1 MEYLIYD
8 GACGFC
14 NKMVMFVAKN
24 DSRNQFLFV
33 SSLSEK
39 GKSLLEKHQVSGLE
53 ESTIILLENDRFSVK
68 SLAVQK
74 ILLKLPKFKF
84 AGLLMYLFPITFS
97 DFFYDIIAKHRK
109 KIIRNNNCE
118 IPNTEI
124 RKKFIN

>member
-24 DSRNQFLFV
+24 DSKNHFLFV

-39 GKSLLEKHQVSGLE
+39 GISLLKKYQISGLE
-53 ESTIILLENDRFSVK
+53 DSTIILLENEGYSVK
-68 SLAVQK
+68 SLAVRK

-84 AGLLMYLFPITFS
+84 AGMLMYLSPIIFS
-97 DFFYDIIAKHRK
+97 NFIYDIIAKHRK
-109 KIIRNNNCE
+109 KIIKNTNCE
-118 IPNTEI
+118 IPNAEI
-124 RKKFIN
+124 RQKFIN